1 MYKFYFLVFAPMSK
15 LYINLAIADLQKSVN
30 FYKTLGFEQN
40 LDFSNEQAA
49 AMNYKNDFSLMLLSR
64 DFFSGFLPA
73 HKIIADSHKTTQVL
87 NALELDSRVAV
98 DAFFNSAIA
107 AGGKKTIDSYDHGFM
122 YGRDFED
129 LDGHIWEVFWM
140 DATQMPK
147 E

>member
-1 MYKFYFLVFAPMSK
+1 MSK
-15 LYINLAIADLQKSVN
+15 LYINLPVANLQKSMD
-30 FYKTLGFEQN
+30 FYKSLGFEQN
-40 LDFSNEQAA
+40 LQFSNEQAV
-49 AMNYKNDFSLMLLSR
+49 AMSYKDDFSVMLLSHE
-64 DFFSGFLPA
+64 FFSGFLPA
-73 HKIIADSHKTTQVL
+73 HKTIADSHKTTEVL
-87 NALELDSRVAV
+87 NAIELNSRAAV
-98 DAFFNSAIA
+98 DTFFDAAIA

>member
-1 MYKFYFLVFAPMSK
+1 MSK
-15 LYINLAIADLQKSVN
+15 LYINLPVADLQQSVD
-30 FYKTLGFEQN
+30 FYKSLGFEQN
-40 LDFSNEQAA
+40 LEFSNEQAS
-49 AMNYKNDFSLMLLSR
+49 AMTYGSDFSVMLLSY

-73 HKIIADSHKTTQVL
+73 HKMIADSHKTTEVL

-98 DAFFNSAIA
+98 DTFYNTAIR

-140 DATQMPK
+140 DVTQMPK
-147 E
+147 K